1 MRGASGVRDFA
12 ERHAVAVAVVLTMV
26 ARLPALTRPVR
37 ADEAGFLL
45 VARSWSPHADSL
57 YGAYWVDRPPPL
69 IAVFGAVDA
78 LGGVTTLRLLGAVI
92 AGLTVLLAAAV
103 AGTVSGPRA
112 TVWTAA
118 LVAALL
124 SNPMIDVVAVKGE
137 LLALPCVLGSILLT
151 LLAVRRRAWPLAFAA
166 GVAAAL
172 AIGLKQNLATGLVFA
187 GVLLLVGWRTGAIPG
202 RSTAALA
209 VAGAAG
215 AAVPLL
221 ATIAWAEAAG
231 VRLSTL
237 WNTVYG
243 FRADAARVI
252 ADGTTDAPERRAWIL
267 LAIAL
272 GTGLLLVLAGP
283 FARLRELWRDD
294 PPVTAA
300 TVAVVLVDVASL
312 AAGGSFWQ
320 DYLLPLIPGA
330 ALCAALLAGRD
341 GRTGRTMRGLVVAA
355 IVSAVLAMGF
365 WLVWNATGHQEF
377 DEVRTGEAIAGS
389 AQPGDTLVV
398 FGGRADLQRVSG
410 LDSPYPYLWSLPM
423 RTRDPEY
430 ADLTALLGSTEAPT
444 WLVEWVDLDAWA
456 DAGVPELRRAIDEH
470 YVEAGTTCNGKPIYL
485 LRGVDRPEVTPD
497 CG

>member
-1 MRGASGVRDFA
+1 MNRHSLSEFVQ
-12 ERHAVAVAVVLTMV
+12 RHAVSIAVALTVL

-45 VARSWSPHADSL
+45 VARAWSPQPDSL
-57 YGAYWVDRPPPL
+57 FGPYWVDRPPPL
-69 IAVFGAVDA
+69 IGLFGAVDA
-78 LGGVTTLRLLGAVI
+78 LGGVTTLRILGALV

-112 TVWTAA
+112 TIWTAA

-187 GVLLLVGWRTGAIPG
+187 GVVLLVGWRTGAVSG

-209 VAGAAG
+209 VAGTAG
-215 AAVPLL
+215 AAVPVV
-221 ATIAWAEAAG
+221 ATITWAEAAG

-237 WNTVYG
+237 WDTVYG

-267 LAIAL
+267 LAIAV
-272 GTGLLLVLAGP
+272 GTGLLIVLAGP

-294 PPVTAA
+294 PPVLAA
-300 TVAVVLVDVASL
+300 TIAVVVVDVASL
-312 AAGGSFWQ
+312 VAGGSYWQ
-320 DYLLPLIPGA
+320 DYLLPLIPAA
-330 ALCAALLAGRD
+330 ALCTALLAGRD
-341 GRTGRTMRGLVVAA
+341 DRSGRTMRGLVVAA
-355 IVSAVLAMGF
+355 GCSAVLAMAC

-377 DEVRTGEAIAGS
+377 DEVRTGEAIA
-389 AQPGDTLVV
+389 AVAEPDDTLVV

-430 ADLTALLGSTEAPT
+430 ADLAALLGSDDAPT

-456 DAGVPELRRAIDEH
+456 DAGVPELRDAIEDN
-470 YVEAGTTCNGKPIYL
+470 YVEVGTTCNDHPIYL
-485 LRGVDRPEVTPD
+485 LRGVDRTAPEPD
-497 CG
+497 C